1 MEGEAHTTYHAGGTT
16 FMVPASPHSLIREV
30 TGDLFDAPEG
40 SGLIHACNTEG
51 SWGAGIAQAFKE
63 RYPAAYRIY
72 QSHCRGYA
80 RSKEPVEI
88 VSAFPVP
95 HGAQTV
101 FYLPLGTALVIP
113 PQPEDYNLGSK
124 KHWII
129 CLFTSRGFGRRVDL
143 PNTIL
148 NSTRVALRD
157 LKDKLLDLLIDGTEP
172 SPTALYSCQFN
183 SGLFRVPWLRTQR
196 LVESVGLRVTVVIPP
211 TET

>member
-1 MEGEAHTTYHAGGTT
+1 MEGEPYTTYHAGGGTT
-16 FMVPASPHSLIREV
+16 MVPASPHSLIREV
-30 TGDLFDAPEG
+30 TGDLFNAPEG
-40 SGLIHACNTEG
+40 SGLI
-51 SWGAGIAQAFKE
+51 
-63 RYPAAYRIY
+63 PAYRIY

-88 VSAFPVP
+88 VSALPVP

-113 PQPEDYNLGSK
+113 PQPEDYNSGSK

-129 CLFTSRGFGRRVDL
+129 CLFTSRGFGRRVDP

-148 NSTRVALRD
+148 NSTRAALRD
-157 LKDKLLDLLIDGTEP
+157 LKEKLLDLLIDGTES

-183 SGLFRVPWLRTQR
+183 SGLFRVPWWRTQG
-196 LVESVGLRVTVVIPP
+196 LVESVGLHVTVVTPP
-211 TET
+211 TES